1 MRIGELGTVYRYE
14 RGGVVHGL
22 LRVRGLTQDDAHI
35 FCRPDQVED
44 EINNVLD
51 LTFFLLNS
59 FGFTEYEVMLST
71 KPGKAVGQ
79 DDNWTLATDSLR
91 NTLQRRGISFE
102 VDDGGGAFYGP
113 KIDFDV
119 TDAIGRQWQCAT
131 IQLDYQLP
139 QRFDLKYTGSDNE
152 EHRPVV
158 IHRAIFGSFER
169 FLAMLVEHYAG
180 AWPLWLAPTQ
190 VVVLPISDRH
200 LTYAKTVR
208 DMLTKAN
215 LRVEL
220 DGRKEKIG
228 YKIREAQLQKVPYML
243 VIGDRETADN
253 TVAVRSRLT
262 GDLGPVTVT
271 DFAHKA
277 LEEIECKSL
286 GSLRTDRNDP
296 PSVK

>member
-1 MRIGELGTVYRYE
+1 
-14 RGGVVHGL
+14 
-22 LRVRGLTQDDAHI
+22 
-35 FCRPDQVED
+35 
-44 EINNVLD
+44 
-51 LTFFLLNS
+51 
-59 FGFTEYEVMLST
+59 
-71 KPGKAVGQ
+71 
-79 DDNWTLATDSLR
+79 
-91 NTLQRRGISFE
+91 
-102 VDDGGGAFYGP
+102 
-113 KIDFDV
+113 
-119 TDAIGRQWQCAT
+119 
-131 IQLDYQLP
+131 
-139 QRFDLKYTGSDNE
+139 
-152 EHRPVV
+152 
-158 IHRAIFGSFER
+158 
-169 FLAMLVEHYAG
+169 MLVEHYAG

-208 DMLTKAN
+208 DMLTEAD

-243 VIGDRETADN
+243 VMGDRETADN

-262 GDLGPVTVT
+262 GDLGAVTVT
-271 DFAHKA
+271 DFVHKA